1 MSDFIEVK
9 TTELTGSALDWA
21 VASSLNGSHLLE
33 TVFPT
38 VRWGERFSDAVL
50 DGRIKSSSDW
60 NQCGVLI
67 DEYGIEFKL
76 VTDATIEAY
85 SYVLSE
91 NRVYGRDHREAACRL
106 IAMELGE
113 TVKVP
118 TELVNNSVNN
128 DNT

>member
-1 MSDFIEVK
+1 MSGFVDVK
-9 TTELTGSALDWA
+9 TTELTGHTLDWA
-21 VASSLNGSHLLE
+21 VASALNGTHLLE

-38 VRWGERFSDAVL
+38 VRWGECFSDAVL
-50 DGRIKSSSDW
+50 DGRIKPSFDW

-67 DEYGIEFKL
+67 DEYGIEFKW

-91 NRVYGRDHREAACRL
+91 NRVYGHGHREAACRL

-118 TELVNNSVNN
+118 AKLVTITTTIP
-128 DNT
+128 DQ